1 MERVT
6 RHRAIFLLVLFGI
19 AAIFFAFKLYDLQII
34 ETGGKTDNIST
45 FETRTRVK
53 APRGNILDTNGNVMV
68 TNRASYDLVVNHY
81 VLTSSA
87 TPNETLYQLVQL
99 CKSQGIEYTDRLPI
113 TKTVPYEY
121 TLQDYNTTWQGY
133 FQTFLI
139 KRDNIDSDIS
149 APLLMEKLK
158 LLLLNL

>member
-1 MERVT
+1 MERIT
-6 RHRAIFLLVLFGI
+6 QKRARFLMLLLCIVVIFY
-19 AAIFFAFKLYDLQII
+19 AFKLYDLQII
-34 ETGGKTDNIST
+34 ETGGNTNNIST

-99 CKSQGIEYTDRLPI
+99 CKQQESSIQTGSPSPKLSPMNIRFRTTTLPG
-113 TKTVPYEY
+113 KA
-121 TLQDYNTTWQGY
+121 
-133 FQTFLI
+133 
-139 KRDNIDSDIS
+139 IS
-149 APLLMEKLK
+149 KPF
-158 LLLLNL
+158 